1 MSFSSPNPGNY
12 VDLIRKRVVK
22 CATMVFTPPS
32 SSRVVEHTSKIT
44 RRGLSENR
52 QTILISTLLLSKVMF
67 SCRQVKLDIWLVVA
81 WGYFDARKRTVK
93 L

>member
-1 MSFSSPNPGNY
+1 MSFSSPNPGKH

-32 SSRVVEHTSKIT
+32 SSRVVEHNSKIT
-44 RRGLSENR
+44 RRGLSENL
-52 QTILISTLLLSKVMF
+52 QTILISTLSSSLSKVG
-67 SCRQVKLDIWLVVA
+67 QVKLDIWLVVA

>member
-1 MSFSSPNPGNY
+1 MSFSSPNPGKH
-12 VDLIRKRVVK
+12 VDFIRKRVVK

-44 RRGLSENR
+44 CRGLSENL
-52 QTILISTLLLSKVMF
+52 QTILISTLTLLLSKVG
-67 SCRQVKLDIWLVVA
+67 QVKLDIWLVA